1 MTKKSDEISKE
12 VVDNKELSE
21 TDQTNRQNN
30 RNYWKISF
38 LVLVGILIGLG
49 LFIGVRTSETPKVD
63 LPKVNET
70 TTANNEPTFQVQ
82 LNKTQVNDVISYY
95 LNDFLKDSGIKY
107 QFYLEKNALLNGTFK
122 VLGHDMQFYLY
133 FDPLVMENGDVQL
146 KATSLSIGSLP
157 LPINQVMRYVAS
169 DYEVPNWVEVQPS
182 SKIIILHL
190 SQFKLQN
197 GMRLA
202 ADKMNLVDD
211 DIRFNIFLPLD
222 KQNSENG
229 E

>member
-1 MTKKSDEISKE
+1 MRKSTDTLDDEVNKSKALETKLTESKI
-12 VVDNKELSE
+12 
-21 TDQTNRQNN
+21 N

-38 LVLVGILIGLG
+38 LLLIGIILG
-49 LFIGVRTSETPKVD
+49 FSLFIGIRVSEPQKVN

-70 TTANNEPTFQVQ
+70 TTNEPTFQIQ
-82 LNKTQVNDVISYY
+82 LNKTQVNDIISYY

-133 FDPLVMENGDVQL
+133 FDPFVMENGDIQL

-157 LPINQVMRYVAS
+157 LPITQVMKYVAS
-169 DYEVPNWVEVQPS
+169 DYEIPKWVDVQPS
-182 SKIIILHL
+182 SKTIILHL
-190 SQFKLQN
+190 SQFELQN

-202 ADKMNLVDD
+202 ADKMNIVDD

-222 KQNSENG
+222 KQNREKG